1 MRNVLGALGVAVV
14 TAVSAALVLVPAGA
28 AQAAA
33 PTLVSSS
40 PAAKARLDAWPDAVT
55 LTFSE
60 KVTAGTPLVRLDGPE
75 GFVAS
80 TGRAS
85 SDGRTVTQRL
95 TAKGV
100 RGEYAL
106 RWTVVLV
113 DGTQLAGTVPFTFG
127 TGARP
132 AGQSRTVVATEKGV
146 EAARSNPAAG
156 ALMVGIIAVVVVWG
170 FRRLRAAFG
179 R

>member
-1 MRNVLGALGVAVV
+1 MLGALGVVV
-14 TAVSAALVLVPAGA
+14 VSALLAVAAAGS

-40 PAAKARLDAWPDAVT
+40 PAAKARLDTWPDVVT

-60 KVTAGTPLVRLDGPE
+60 KVATGTPLVRVDGPD
-75 GFVAS
+75 GTVGS
-80 TGRAS
+80 TGRAAS
-85 SDGRTVTQRL
+85 EGRTVTQRL
-95 TAKGV
+95 VGRAP
-100 RGEYAL
+100 RGEYAV

-113 DGTQLAGTVPFTFG
+113 DGTQLAGTVPFTVG
-127 TGARP
+127 TGAKP

-156 ALMVGIIAVVVVWG
+156 ALMVGVIAVVVVWG

>member
-1 MRNVLGALGVAVV
+1 MRKVLGALGVVVV
-14 TAVSAALVLVPAGA
+14 TALLAVGAAGS
-28 AQAAA
+28 AQAAT

-40 PAAKARLDAWPDAVT
+40 PAAKARLGTWPDAVT

-60 KVTAGTPLVRLDGPE
+60 KVSAGTALVRVDGP
-75 GFVAS
+75 GGTVAS
-80 TGRAS
+80 TGRAT

-95 TAKGV
+95 AAKAAK
-100 RGEYAL
+100 GEYAL

-113 DGTQLAGTVPFTFG
+113 DGSQLAGTVPFTFG

-146 EAARSNPAAG
+146 QEARSNPAAG
-156 ALMVGIIAVVVVWG
+156 ALMVGVVAVVVVWG

>member
-1 MRNVLGALGVAVV
+1 MRKVLGALGVVVAAGLLAV
-14 TAVSAALVLVPAGA
+14 GA
-28 AQAAA
+28 AGSARAAA

-60 KVTAGTPLVRLDGPE
+60 KVADGTALVRVDGPD
-75 GFVAS
+75 GAVAS
-80 TGRAS
+80 SGRAT

-95 TAKGV
+95 ADKAAK
-100 RGEYAL
+100 GEYAL

-127 TGARP
+127 TGAKP
-132 AGQSRTVVATEKGV
+132 SGQNRTVVATEKGV
-146 EAARSNPAAG
+146 QEARSNPAAG
-156 ALMVGIIAVVVVWG
+156 ALMVGIIAIAVVWG